1 MSRMPGLRRFFRL
14 DRPQDVARSVEDELQ
29 FHFQMTVD
37 ELAAAGMDEAAARA
51 EAERRFGDL
60 QATREGLQAI
70 DRQRTVTRRRMEWWR
85 GLGQDLRHALRGFR
99 LRPGL
104 TAAVVLT
111 LGLGI
116 GANATMFGIVDRLLL
131 RTPAHLARPDEVHR
145 LYFIRTDDGVE
156 RFISSTSVPLFRDM
170 REWTTA
176 FDEVVAIYTPSWAV
190 GSGEASQELPVLAAS
205 ANIWQLFDSRPLV
218 GRFFDAE
225 EDSLPE
231 RSRVAVLGYGFW
243 KSHYG
248 GQREVVGEVLRIGR
262 NGYTIVGVAPPEF
275 AGFGLQQP
283 AVIVPITAAA
293 SGEAFG
299 GDERVS
305 RSYGY
310 NWLTL
315 VARRRPG
322 VSVEAA
328 DQDLSAAFRRSYDA
342 RRAEQTGMPPPEL
355 ARPHAVAGPIQRERG
370 PHRSGTSMVSL
381 WLLGVAGIVL
391 LIACANVGNLLLARA
406 FGRRREIAVRLA
418 LGVSRGRLLRQLL
431 GESVLLG
438 LFGGVA
444 AIGIATFGGGLL
456 GSTLLRNVAWS
467 GALTDG
473 RILAVTAALA
483 VLAGFAT
490 GVVPA
495 WHAARSDV
503 AGALKA
509 GAREGTYHRSQ
520 FRTGMLVLQI
530 GLSVVLLVGAGLF
543 VRSLRHA
550 LASPL
555 GFEPERVLYVEVEMR
570 EVALDS
576 VAATA
581 LRDRLLGA
589 AQGLPEVEAASR
601 QVTVPFWSDWEND
614 LFVAGIDSVHK
625 LGQFEIQGVTPDYFA
640 TMGTA
645 LLAGRG
651 IDARDRQGTQPVMVV
666 SQSMAERL
674 WPGKDPLG
682 ECVRVGEASNP
693 CTIVVGVAQSIKTN
707 SLSEPGMTYYRPVA
721 QFAPQSGGL
730 FVRVRGDAR
739 SQAEPVRRALMPLM
753 PGSSYL
759 TITPLEE
766 VVGQE
771 RRSFQLGA
779 TMFTV
784 FGGLA
789 LFLATVGL
797 YSVVSYGVA
806 QRRHELGVRV
816 ALGAQVG
823 DIVSMVVGEG
833 VRVAAAAVGLGLL
846 AAWAAGRWVAPLL
859 FETSPHDAVIFGSVA
874 AALILIAVL
883 ASLVPASRAARVDPA
898 GALRAE

>member
-14 DRPQDVARSVEDELQ
+14 DRPQDVARSVEDELH

-37 ELAAAGMDEAAARA
+37 ELMAAGLTETVARA

-60 QATREGLQAI
+60 QSTREGLQAI
-70 DRQRTVTRRRMEWWR
+70 DRQRTVSRRRVEWWG
-85 GLGQDLRHALRGFR
+85 GLAQDFRHALRGFR

-131 RTPAHLARPDEVHR
+131 RTPAHLARPADVHR
-145 LYFIRTDDGVE
+145 IYFAETHDGVE
-156 RFISSTSVPLFRDM
+156 HIFSSTSVPRYRDM
-170 REWTTA
+170 RQWTTA
-176 FDEVVAIYTPSWAV
+176 FDEIAAVYAPDWAI

-205 ANIWQLFDSRPLV
+205 ASLWRLFDVRPVL

-243 KSHYG
+243 QSRYG
-248 GQREVVGEVLRIGR
+248 GQRDAVGDILRIGR
-262 NGYTIVGVAPPEF
+262 NAYTIIGVAPPGF
-275 AGFGLQQP
+275 AGLGLEQP
-283 AVIVPITAAA
+283 AVIIPIVAAA

-305 RSYGY
+305 SSYGY
-310 NWLTL
+310 NWLSL

-322 VSVEAA
+322 FSVEVA

-342 RRAEQTGMPPPEL
+342 RREEQPGMPPAEL
-355 ARPHAVAGPIQRERG
+355 ARPHALAGPIQRERG

-381 WLLGVAGIVL
+381 WLLGVAGMVL

-418 LGVSRGRLLRQLL
+418 LGVSRARLLRGLL

-444 AIGIATFGGGLL
+444 AIVIATFGGRLL
-456 GSTLLRNVAWS
+456 GSTLLRDVAWDS
-467 GALTDG
+467 ALTDG
-473 RILAVTAALA
+473 RILALTAALA
-483 VLAGFAT
+483 VLAGVVT

-495 WHAARSDV
+495 WYAARSDV

-509 GAREGTYHRSQ
+509 GVREGTYHRSR

-550 LASPL
+550 VASPL
-555 GFEPERVLYVEVEMR
+555 GFEPERVLYVDVEMR
-570 EVALDS
+570 EVSLDS
-576 VAATA
+576 VTATA
-581 LRDRLLGA
+581 LRERLLAA
-589 AQGLPEVEAASR
+589 AQRLPAVEAASR
-601 QVTVPFWSDWEND
+601 QVTVPFWTNWEDD

-625 LGQFEIQGVTPDYFA
+625 LGQFEIQGATPDYFA

-651 IDARDRQGTQPVMVV
+651 IEARDREGTQPVMVV

-682 ECVRVGEASNP
+682 ECVRIGKATNP

-707 SLSEPGMTYYRPVA
+707 SLSEPSMGYYLPVA
-721 QFAPQSGGL
+721 QFAPESGGL
-730 FVRVRGDAR
+730 FVRVRGAAR
-739 SQAEPVRRALMPLM
+739 GQAEALRRALMPLM
-753 PGSSYL
+753 PGSAYL
-759 TITPLEE
+759 TITPLDE

-816 ALGAQVG
+816 ALGAQVR

-846 AAWAAGRWVAPLL
+846 AAWVAGQRVAPLL
-859 FETSPHDAVIFGSVA
+859 FETSPHDAAVFVGVA
-874 AALILIAVL
+874 LVLLLIGVL
-883 ASLVPASRAARVDPA
+883 ASLLPASRAARVDPA